1 MQEISRELLVIMAK
15 RGSIET
21 GIFPRLTDEGIIY
34 RVQIG
39 IVSYKNGK
47 RKQKNMYATCNSLEE
62 ARAKRD
68 EFQQLQVRKGA
79 KGKMAQLKERI
90 AQLEEEVED
99 LRATLEIKGDK
110 ELYDVIKST
119 DENTEL
125 YDEKDLKW

>member
-15 RGSIET
+15 HGAMET

-39 IVSYKNGK
+39 IVSYTNGK

-68 EFQQLQVRKGA
+68 EFQQLQVRKGVKT
-79 KGKMAQLKERI
+79 KGEVALLRERI
-90 AQLEEEVED
+90 AQLEEELAEFRHNV
-99 LRATLEIKGDK
+99 
-110 ELYDVIKST
+110 
-119 DENTEL
+119 
-125 YDEKDLKW
+125 